1 MKFTKSHKIDEEK
14 ILKHKRSLSTSKK
27 DEFIEGQIQ
36 ELLRLGF
43 DEETLREQLEEV
55 GVSTISKMPEDV
67 EAFYRNGEMFFLRKD
82 IGSKKNREKRLRTHE
97 TIHGILGTYS
107 PEILDGAY
115 GIEEGVAENIT
126 EILYGDPQVYA
137 SIKDKVNFYLS
148 HEVGY
153 PYDVCIVRQLE
164 YILGKSSV
172 DIASKG
178 DRSFLQ
184 EIKNKF
190 GVKTYKYI
198 IETTNSLS
206 KTEIN
211 DKEKIDELKQ
221 LQKVLLTHTFD
232 KEFEKVTSL
241 KSAEKYLE
249 RLRGFERTRAAI
261 LGDMSFKTYYMG
273 KLNQISELLT
283 EKGTEKEKIQELL
296 EKYKYLGWTI
306 NPEETEEEKSK
317 RIKSNL
323 KAYLVNTTKYKEQI
337 TLDFI
342 QSLEV
347 RYYLRNGVECQVI
360 LKKGIPFGGIIRN
373 TVDGSAIIYKV
384 NGNIIDVIPVPKK
397 KKITMTFNP
406 KILTGEVEGFSSIDL
421 SGDMKDFTKDVLTEV
436 IEKQLMEKMK
446 NLRKSQESE
455 GR

>member
-1 MKFTKSHKIDEEK
+1 M
-14 ILKHKRSLSTSKK
+14 
-27 DEFIEGQIQ
+27 
-36 ELLRLGF
+36 
-43 DEETLREQLEEV
+43 
-55 GVSTISKMPEDV
+55 
-67 EAFYRNGEMFFLRKD
+67 
-82 IGSKKNREKRLRTHE
+82 
-97 TIHGILGTYS
+97 
-107 PEILDGAY
+107 
-115 GIEEGVAENIT
+115 
-126 EILYGDPQVYA
+126 
-137 SIKDKVNFYLS
+137 
-148 HEVGY
+148 
-153 PYDVCIVRQLE
+153 
-164 YILGKSSV
+164 
-172 DIASKG
+172 
-178 DRSFLQ
+178 
-184 EIKNKF
+184 
-190 GVKTYKYI
+190 
-198 IETTNSLS
+198 
-206 KTEIN
+206 
-211 DKEKIDELKQ
+211 KQ
-221 LQKVLLTHTFD
+221 LQKVLLTRTFD
-232 KEFEKVTSL
+232 KEFEKVDTL

-261 LGDMSFKTYYMG
+261 LGDMSFKTYYME

-283 EKGTEKEKIQELL
+283 EKGIEKEKVQELL

-347 RYYLRNGVECQVI
+347 RYYLKNGVECQVI
-360 LKKGIPFGGIIRN
+360 LRKGIPFGGIIRN

-397 KKITMTFNP
+397 KKITMTLNP

-446 NLRKSQESE
+446 NSRKSQESD